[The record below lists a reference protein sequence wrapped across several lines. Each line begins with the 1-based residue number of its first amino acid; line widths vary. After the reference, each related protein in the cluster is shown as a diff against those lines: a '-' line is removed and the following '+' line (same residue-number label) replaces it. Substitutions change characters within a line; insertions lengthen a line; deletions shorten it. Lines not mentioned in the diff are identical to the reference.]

1 MQNDQVV
8 SVGCANDWPIGKLCG
23 ADECSVEPGCTS
35 GSAIFECLCEAQYKK
50 ASRLI
55 RHCGPQNAKTK
66 KVSKCYEQ
74 MSDSVGLISFYKL
87 ISHRFGPA
95 AKYLSTGLL
104 ISVFMVSQP
113 VAQVS
118 IEEIEAALSAL
129 EDSAGIGSSDAD
141 TAAIS
146 PTTPPPS
153 IVTTPPP
160 GELGDTGFDPGAN
173 QMVGGMPFM
182 PILSDQVC
190 PTRLADIGEQAQALT
205 ARARAIEIDALEM
218 TKRFA
223 VLEDQN
229 RAYEIDQ
236 DLLECPPDFI
246 AAAEDFKNDLSRMEL
261 ASVVQEAESFS
272 VCAQVGL
279 QALNERMSSLAESN
293 DPNAGAD
300 RLAVGGI
307 LRRWATSDAEVTE
320 AVSNF
325 VFYDQRRGRLEAAT
339 NSFLRRCELLGG
351 Y

>member
-1 MQNDQVV
+1 M
-8 SVGCANDWPIGKLCG
+8 
-23 ADECSVEPGCTS
+23 
-35 GSAIFECLCEAQYKK
+35 
-50 ASRLI
+50 
-55 RHCGPQNAKTK
+55 
-66 KVSKCYEQ
+66 
-74 MSDSVGLISFYKL
+74 
-87 ISHRFGPA
+87 
-95 AKYLSTGLL
+95 
-104 ISVFMVSQP
+104 
-113 VAQVS
+113 
-118 IEEIEAALSAL
+118 
-129 EDSAGIGSSDAD
+129 
-141 TAAIS
+141 
-146 PTTPPPS
+146 
-153 IVTTPPP
+153 
-160 GELGDTGFDPGAN
+160 GDTGVDQDAN
-173 QMVGGMPFM
+173 QTVGGMTFR
-182 PILSDQVC
+182 PILRDQAC

-218 TKRFA
+218 TERFA

-246 AAAEDFKNDLSRMEL
+246 AAAEDFRSDLSRMEL
-261 ASVVQEAESFS
+261 VGVVQEAESFS

-279 QALNERMSSLAESN
+279 QELNERMSALAESN

-339 NSFLRRCELLGG
+339 DGFLRRCELLGG